1 MNKYDNEPVHI
12 NWLSVVGMIL
22 AIIGLVLLGLAIAAK
37 AASTEPE
44 PVKVSVVTQPV
55 VTTEETEPE
64 VEETIEETVIE
75 TETIVS
81 EPLSEPT
88 IEETVPVIDEW
99 DLECL
104 AVVIFQEAG
113 GDECCDDCRRR
124 VADVVLNRVEHPT
137 RFRDTIEGV
146 LTTPNQYGTLY
157 KTGIKW
163 PARAGAPGEKHAVDR
178 AYRIAREVLEGQ
190 HSELY
195 GNGYIWQAEF
205 IQGSG
210 GFWCC
215 GTYFGRE

>member
-1 MNKYDNEPVHI
+1 MSSYDNEPLQV
-12 NWLSVVGMIL
+12 NWLSVVVTVL
-22 AIIGLVLLGLAIAAK
+22 AIIGLILVGVAMGVKAAK
-37 AASTEPE
+37 TEPE
-44 PVKVSVVTQPV
+44 PVKVSVVTEPV
-55 VTTEETEPE
+55 VTTEETI
-64 VEETIEETVIE
+64 VEETVVET
-75 TETIVS
+75 

-163 PARAGAPGEKHAVDR
+163 PSRAGAPGEKHAVDR

-205 IQGSG
+205 IQGSE

-215 GTYFGRE
+215 GTYFGKE